1 MAAYFPC
8 TQNPGFYGN
17 FAVRYAPGANR
28 QEIISRTRHAIA
40 EINSNILVNSIGSL
54 EEQVDGFVSDLLLR
68 SRVGA

>member
-28 QEIISRTRHAIA
+28 QESSPEIA
-40 EINSNILVNSIGSL
+40 ACH
-54 EEQVDGFVSDLLLR
+54 R
-68 SRVGA
+68 